1 MRIAHILHRFDIGGL
16 ENVVAH
22 LINHLPQDRF
32 DHAIIS
38 LTEVTDFK
46 QRVNH
51 PRVTFHALHKKPGK
65 DLAVWFRLWR
75 LLRRLQ
81 PDLIH
86 TCNLA
91 AMEAVIPARLAGVGR
106 VIHAEHGRDSYD
118 PHGTNRK
125 YLLLRRLLAP
135 FVDGFVP
142 VSAELATWLI
152 DKVGVP
158 SGKVCFISNG
168 VTLPQQNARHPS
180 ASGETIIGTVG
191 RMWSI
196 KDHPN
201 LVHAFFRLS
210 QLAPQRPLRLM
221 IVGDGPER
229 PAVQALIDRLG
240 IADRVR
246 ITGWRPDAR
255 ELMANFDLFVLSSQA
270 EGTPLT
276 ILEAMAASLPV
287 VATRVGGVPDLVVDG
302 QTGALVPPGDAEAL
316 ARAMLPYL
324 DPELAARHGAAGRA
338 RIAEQFSL
346 TAMVEAY
353 RRLFEG

>member
-1 MRIAHILHRFDIGGL
+1 MHIAHILYRFDIGGL
-16 ENVVAH
+16 ENVVAQ
-22 LINHLPQDRF
+22 LIDHLPNDRF

-46 QRVNH
+46 HRIRH

-65 DLAVWFRLWR
+65 DPAVWFRLWR

-81 PDLIH
+81 PDLVH

-91 AMEAVIPARLAGVGR
+91 AMEAVLPARLAGVGR

-118 PHGTNRK
+118 PCGTNRK

-142 VSAELATWLI
+142 VSAELQAWLT
-152 DKVGVP
+152 DRVGVP
-158 SGKVCFISNG
+158 PGKVHLIMNG
-168 VTLPQQNARHPS
+168 VTLPEPIPRQPS
-180 ASGETIIGTVG
+180 AKGETIIGTVG

-201 LVHAFFRLS
+201 LVHAFFRLC
-210 QLAPQRPLRLM
+210 QLAPERKLRLM

-229 PAVQALIDRLG
+229 PAVQGLIDRLG
-240 IADRVR
+240 LAGRVH
-246 ITGWRPDAR
+246 ITGWRADAR
-255 ELMANFDLFVLSSQA
+255 EQMTHFDLFVLSSLA

-276 ILEAMAASLPV
+276 ILEAMAAGLPV
-287 VATRVGGVPDLVVDG
+287 VATRVGGVPDLVVAG
-302 QTGALVPPGDAEAL
+302 QTGALAPPGDSDAL

-324 DPELAARHGAAGRA
+324 DPQLAACHGAAGRA
-338 RIAEQFSL
+338 RVAERFSL
-346 TAMVEAY
+346 TAMVAAY
-353 RRLFEG
+353 RLLFEG